1 MYIINY
7 IDGNYCVINTLSNLL
22 VAKFIK
28 LEDATNFIQAANTI
42 NFGFP
47 NNMNKFSNTAPQNV
61 PVSRNNTRIKRTY
74 DCCSHGKCQQN
85 HNKPD
90 ETMIAVKNMSEQN
103 KILQKKLR
111 DLNSKINSVIEEKTA
126 ILNENEILKSII
138 VNSDDDDDEIIEKV
152 EVKQEFI
159 PQPPIIEEE
168 YEEDENEDED
178 EESEDEESEDE
189 ESEDDEDEDEEN
201 ESEDDEI
208 IENNT
213 DKDTKEVE
221 LETAEKVYLNRENVD
236 TPKSKKELKKLKKEQ
251 KKALKKAD

>member
-61 PVSRNNTRIKRTY
+61 PVARNNTRIKRTY

-90 ETMIAVKNMSEQN
+90 ETMIVVKNMSEQN

-138 VNSDDDDDEIIEKV
+138 VNSDDDDDDEIIEKV

-168 YEEDENEDED
+168 SEEDEDEESDEDEEDED
-178 EESEDEESEDE
+178 EESEDEE
-189 ESEDDEDEDEEN
+189 DEEN
-201 ESEDDEI
+201 ELEDDEI